1 MAVSHMT
8 DVPRPD
14 FQSGQIAEI
23 AQPLVKARSVE
34 RTFLS
39 KQSRVNALGPVDLDI
54 AAGDFVCIVGPSGC
68 GKSTLLRIIAGLI
81 RPSEG
86 TIEIRGRKGT
96 APSIAT
102 VFQNY
107 GIFPWKTVQE
117 NIRFGLDV
125 AGVPRSS
132 ANERVEQWIRRLGLE
147 QFRKHHPGTLS
158 GGMQQR
164 VAIARAL
171 AVEPELL
178 LMDEPFA
185 ALDAQ
190 LRHVMQDEL
199 LALWQ
204 ADQRTVFFVTHSL
217 EEALILGDRVLVMSA
232 RPGRILANITV
243 PFPRPRAAEV
253 RTDPAFGEL
262 IGQLWEMLRGEVTQ
276 TPAHADT

>member
-1 MAVSHMT
+1 MT
-8 DVPRPD
+8 TAPP
-14 FQSGQIAEI
+14 QGSPSG
-23 AQPLVKARSVE
+23 QPLVVARSVE

-39 KQSRVNALGPVDLDI
+39 KQSRVEALGPVDLDI
-54 AAGDFVCIVGPSGC
+54 TAGDFVCIVGPSGC

-86 TIEIRGRKGT
+86 TIEIRGRKGS

-107 GIFPWKTVQE
+107 GIFPWKSVQE

-125 AGVPRSS
+125 TGVPRAE
-132 ANERVEQWIRRLGLE
+132 ANERAERWIRRLGLD

-262 IGQLWEMLRGEVTQ
+262 IGQLWELLRGQVTQ
-276 TPAHADT
+276 PPVHADT